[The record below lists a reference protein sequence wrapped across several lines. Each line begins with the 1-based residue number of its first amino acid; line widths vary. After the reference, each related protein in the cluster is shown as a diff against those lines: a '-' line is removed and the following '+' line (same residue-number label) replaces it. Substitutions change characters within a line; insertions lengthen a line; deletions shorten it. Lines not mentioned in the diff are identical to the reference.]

1 MTDTRSAGAHGVP
14 APAAATAT
22 ATALR
27 LPDGFQP
34 ESVTIG
40 AEPVAWFG
48 SLADGSL
55 HRLDLTTGVGRTLG
69 AGPGS
74 PAAGVRVDGRRRVF
88 VAGAFAGDAR
98 VVDGETGET
107 LAHYRLASEGPTLVA
122 DVVLTP
128 DAAWFTDAFAPV
140 LYRLPLGPDGALPG
154 PDAVQ
159 RVPLTGDLVYT
170 EGLNAMGVERTP
182 DGAGLLVVQANDGI
196 LFRVDPRTGV
206 TTRVGLGGETLR
218 ADGLAL
224 SGTTLYAAVGIEHH
238 LAVVRLDPAG
248 TRGEVV
254 RRVRDERFDA
264 PSAVALCG
272 DRLYVPNSRI
282 NMTVPTPSTPYEVLV
297 LPVP

>member
-1 MTDTRSAGAHGVP
+1 MTDTRSAGAHGGA
-14 APAAATAT
+14 APGPVL
-22 ATALR
+22 TALR

-55 HRLDLTTGVGRTLG
+55 HRLDLVTGVGRTLG
-69 AGPGS
+69 PGPGT
-74 PAAGVRVDGRRRVF
+74 PAAGVRVDGRGRVF

-98 VVDGETGET
+98 VVDGETGEI
-107 LAHYRLASEGPTLVA
+107 LADYRLAADGPTLVA

-128 DAAWFTDAFAPV
+128 DGAWFTDALAPV
-140 LYRLPLGPDGALPG
+140 LYHLPLGPDGALPG
-154 PDAVQ
+154 PGDVR

-170 EGLNAMGVERTP
+170 EGLNVMGAERTP
-182 DGAGLLVVQANDGI
+182 DGTALLIVQANEGV
-196 LFRVDPRTGV
+196 LFRVDPRTGT

-224 SGTTLYAAVGIEHH
+224 SGTRLYGAVGIEHH
-238 LAVVRLDPAG
+238 LAEVRLDAAG

-254 RRVRDERFDA
+254 RRVKDERFDA
-264 PSAVALCG
+264 PSAVAVFG

-282 NMTVPTPSTPYEVLV
+282 NMTVPTPATPYEVLV

>member
-1 MTDTRSAGAHGVP
+1 MTDIRSSDAYGGVL
-14 APAAATAT
+14 
-22 ATALR
+22 TALR

-55 HRLDLTTGVGRTLG
+55 HRLDLVTGVGRTLG
-69 AGPGS
+69 PGPGT
-74 PAAGVRVDGRRRVF
+74 PAAGVRVDGRGRVF

-98 VVDGETGET
+98 VVDGATGEI
-107 LAHYRLASEGPTLVA
+107 LAHYRLASGGPTLVA

-128 DAAWFTDAFAPV
+128 DGAWFTDALAPA
-140 LYRLPLGPDGALPG
+140 LYHLPLGRDGALPG
-154 PDAVQ
+154 PGAVR

-170 EGLNAMGVERTP
+170 EGLNVMGAERTP
-182 DGAGLLVVQANDGI
+182 DGTALLIVQANEGL
-196 LFRVDPRTGV
+196 LFRVDPRTGA

-224 SGTTLYAAVGIEHH
+224 SGTTLYGAIGIEHH
-238 LAVVRLDPAG
+238 LAEVRLDAAG
-248 TRGEVV
+248 TRGEVL

-264 PSAVALCG
+264 PSAVAVHG